1 MCSFLSLRSF
11 LTAGN
16 SADSAQYSEQN
27 NVGPQ
32 RITTRSMR
40 SNQNSNRTMTP
51 ADFEVESDSHDEL
64 IDDDAPSTS
73 NANTAKNRNKSR
85 GVMPRG
91 DDSDS
96 FFTRNL
102 LIQEENHKIQREV
115 LLVQKQKV
123 EVSLEREKFEL
134 QKIQDSAALSLERDK
149 FELEKLKYELQM
161 AKARDNFTFKAEQQM
176 TAIELD
182 KKKRLADLEIA
193 AKQKEL
199 EKLS

>member
-1 MCSFLSLRSF
+1 MCSFWLLRSF
-11 LTAGN
+11 LTDDN
-16 SADSAQYSEQN
+16 SADATQDSEQN
-27 NVGPQ
+27 SGDTQ
-32 RITTRSMR
+32 RRTTRSMQNIQS
-40 SNQNSNRTMTP
+40 SNQTTP
-51 ADFEVESDSHDEL
+51 VDFEVEAESNDEI
-64 IDDDAPSTS
+64 IDDNAPSTS
-73 NANTAKNRNKSR
+73 NAHTAKKRTKSR

-91 DDSDS
+91 DDSES

-134 QKIQDSAALSLERDK
+134 QRMQESAVVSLERDK

-161 AKARDNFTFKAEQQM
+161 AKARDNFTYKTEQQM

-199 EKLS
+199 DKLN